1 MSLGTLEGMSV
12 AKFLCLTLTECFFFF
27 LYLLPYE
34 SLEINLFVSQ
44 RKKNEPCEKFCF
56 MLPDMVALGQQLSL
70 RTELSAP

>member
-1 MSLGTLEGMSV
+1 MSLGALEGMSV
-12 AKFLCLTLTECFFFF
+12 AKFLCSTLTECFFF

-44 RKKNEPCEKFCF
+44 RKKNKPCEKFCF
-56 MLPDMVALGQQLSL
+56 MLPDMVVLGQQLSL